1 MARFAGGLF
10 VHSDSNREGRGVRM
24 QMRRGLVVV
33 AALVGAFVAATGA
46 NADTTSHQK
55 VTSVAI
61 ATPAKTSDYGWNA
74 QGVAGAAAAAKAAG
88 AKLTQVTNVGYDNT
102 ESVLR
107 QLAQKKPG
115 LLIAHASGYDP
126 IAIRIAQQ
134 TGVPTIT
141 YDNAKNL
148 VKGKVGVITTSAQQ
162 GGYLAGILAA
172 KATKSGTVGIVISA
186 SDTNWYEMSGG
197 FAAGVRSVSPS
208 TKIVFATIGPAAYD
222 DAAGGKRVATSVI
235 AAGADVIFGM
245 GDGASLGYIQ
255 AVETA
260 KKKTW
265 YIGDIGNIAPIDKKK
280 IQLSSVLWNFTGAYK
295 TAINQVNAGT
305 FGTKAYDL
313 TLANGGISL
322 LKTPYA
328 TASTWAL
335 VAKARKG
342 IIAGT
347 VKVPLTTT
355 KGAVDKLVKSYIVR
369 LVKHVHVPAWAAAEP
384 PPSLLLHV

>member
-1 MARFAGGLF
+1 MAKFAGGLF
-10 VHSDSNREGRGVRM
+10 VHSDSSREGRGVRM
-24 QMRRGLVVV
+24 QMRRGLVVI
-33 AALVGAFVAATGA
+33 AALVGASVAATGA
-46 NADTTSHQK
+46 NADTTSHTKGTK

-74 QGVAGAAAAAKAAG
+74 QGVAGAAAAAKSVG

-102 ESVLR
+102 ETVLR

-126 IAIRIAQQ
+126 IAVRIAQQ

-141 YDNAKNL
+141 YDSTKNL
-148 VKGKVGVITTSAQQ
+148 VKGKVGVITTSANQ

-172 KATKSGTVGIVISA
+172 KMTKSGTVGIVISA
-186 SDTNWYEMSGG
+186 SDTNWFLMSGG
-197 FAAGVRSVSPS
+197 FAAGVKSIAPS

-222 DAAGGKRVATSVI
+222 DAAGGKRIATQVMN
-235 AAGADVIFGM
+235 AGADVVFGM

-255 AVETA
+255 AIETA

-280 IQLSSVLWNFTGAYK
+280 IQLSSVLWNFTGAFK
-295 TAINQVNAGT
+295 TAISQINSGT
-305 FGTKAYDL
+305 FGTQAYNL
-313 TLANGGISL
+313 TLGNGGISL
-322 LKTPYA
+322 LKTSYIPA
-328 TASTWAL
+328 ATWAL
-335 VAKARKG
+335 IAKAQKG

-347 VKVPLTTT
+347 LKVPLTTT
-355 KGAVDKLVKSYIVR
+355 KGAVDKLVKS
-369 LVKHVHVPAWAAAEP
+369 
-384 PPSLLLHV
+384 

>member
-10 VHSDSNREGRGVRM
+10 VHSNSHREGRGVRM

-46 NADTTSHQK
+46 NADTTSHSK
-55 VTSVAI
+55 VTKIAI
-61 ATPAKTSDYGWNA
+61 ATPAKVTDFGWNQ
-74 QGVAGAAAAAKAAG
+74 QGVAGAQPG
-88 AKLTQVTNVGYDNT
+88 REVGGRVDHGRSPT
-102 ESVLR
+102 SATTTPR
-107 QLAQKKPG
+107 ACSGRSPSKQPG
-115 LLIAHASGYDP
+115 LLIAHASGYDT
-126 IAIRIAQQ
+126 IAVRIAQQ

-141 YDNAKNL
+141 YDVTKNL
-148 VKGKVGVITTSAQQ
+148 VKGKVGVITTSANQ

-172 KATKSGTVGIVISA
+172 KSTKTGTVGIVISA
-186 SDTNWYEMSGG
+186 SDTNWYLMSGG
-197 FAAGVRSVSPS
+197 FAAGVRSVSKKV
-208 TKIVFATIGPAAYD
+208 KIIFATIGPAAYD

-235 AAGADVIFGM
+235 NQGADVIFGM

-295 TAINQVNAGT
+295 QAIKDIDGGT
-305 FGTKAYDL
+305 FGEKAYDL
-313 TLANGGISL
+313 DLQNGGISL

-328 TASTWAL
+328 PLSTWA
-335 VAKARKG
+335 VIAKAQKG

-347 VKVPLTTT
+347 VKVPTTTT
-355 KGAVDKLVKSYIVR
+355 KSAVDSLVKG
-369 LVKHVHVPAWAAAEP
+369 
-384 PPSLLLHV
+384 

>member
-10 VHSDSNREGRGVRM
+10 VHSDSSREGRGVRM
-24 QMRRGLVVV
+24 KMRRGLVVI
-33 AALVGAFVAATGA
+33 AALVAAFVAATGA
-46 NADTTSHQK
+46 NADSASHQKVTKGTK

-61 ATPAKTSDYGWNA
+61 ATPAKPSDYGWNA
-74 QGVAGAAAAAKAAG
+74 QGVAGAAAAAKASG
-88 AKLTQVTNVGYDNT
+88 ATLTKVTNVGYDNT

-107 QLAQKKPG
+107 QLAGKKPG

-172 KATKSGTVGIVISA
+172 KTTKSGTVGIVISA

-197 FAAGVRSVSPS
+197 FAAGVRSVSKS

-235 AAGADVIFGM
+235 AAGADVVFGM

-265 YIGDIGNIAPIDKKK
+265 YIGDIGNISPIDKKK

-295 TAINQVNAGT
+295 QAITEINGGT

-313 TLANGGISL
+313 TLKNGGISL
-322 LKTPYA
+322 LKTSYIPA
-328 TASTWAL
+328 ATWAL
-335 VAKARKG
+335 IAKAQTG
-342 IIAGT
+342 IIAGS

-355 KGAVDKLVKSYIVR
+355 KGSVDSLVKG
-369 LVKHVHVPAWAAAEP
+369 
-384 PPSLLLHV
+384 

>member
-10 VHSDSNREGRGVRM
+10 VHSYSRREGRGVRM
-24 QMRRGLVVV
+24 QKRRGLVVV

-46 NADTTSHQK
+46 NADTARHQK

-74 QGVAGAAAAAKAAG
+74 QGVAGAAAAAKSVG

-107 QLAQKKPG
+107 QLAGKKPG
-115 LLIAHASGYDP
+115 LLISHASGYDT
-126 IAIRIAQQ
+126 IAVRIAQQ

-141 YDNAKNL
+141 YDATKNL
-148 VKGKVGVITTSAQQ
+148 VKDKVGVITTSANQ

-172 KATKSGTVGIVISA
+172 KSTKSGTVGIVISA
-186 SDTNWYEMSGG
+186 SDTNWYLMSGG
-197 FAAGVRSVSPS
+197 FAAGVRSVSKS
-208 TKIVFATIGPAAYD
+208 VKIIFATIGPAAYD

-235 AAGADVIFGM
+235 NQGADVIFGM

-260 KKKTW
+260 KNKTW

-295 TAINQVNAGT
+295 QAIKDIDGGT
-305 FGTKAYDL
+305 FGVKAYDL
-313 TLANGGISL
+313 DLKNGGISL
-322 LKTPYA
+322 LKTSYA

-335 VAKARKG
+335 VAKAQKG

-347 VKVPLTTT
+347 VKVPTTTT
-355 KGAVDKLVKSYIVR
+355 KGAVDKLVKG
-369 LVKHVHVPAWAAAEP
+369 
-384 PPSLLLHV
+384 